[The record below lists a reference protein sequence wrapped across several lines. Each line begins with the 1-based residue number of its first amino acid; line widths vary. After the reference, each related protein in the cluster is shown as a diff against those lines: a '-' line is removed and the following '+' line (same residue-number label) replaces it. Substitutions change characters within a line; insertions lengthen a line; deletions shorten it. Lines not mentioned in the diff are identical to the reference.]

1 MTQKTYTVWQRRI
14 LRFSA
19 FTMLIGT
26 IAFIMLMSIVF
37 SSCVNDDQDDCGLN
51 IRFRYTYNVKNA
63 DAFSHEVKSIDLYVF
78 DEDGKYIKRYSDASE
93 QFGAGYQMN
102 IRDLKA
108 GKYTFV
114 CMARSEKA
122 ITDEDQEF
130 QIARLGKGADINEL
144 TAHLD
149 CNNGINGKQFAH
161 LYVGKTSID
170 YSGNPQ
176 NATIDL
182 LKCSNTYRIL
192 LLPTSK
198 QANFIADN
206 FDIRIVDA
214 NNWFDHKGDLL
225 VNPIS
230 ETDQEEVTHV
240 PHSRSIATNN
250 GTSTIEDSKEKQAKE
265 GSDDGKDIL
274 ASEDRDVALIYD
286 LRSARLFRND
296 DTRLVIT
303 DKRSGKEVFNHS
315 LPWLLS
321 LYGGDQRHKDWD
333 DQEYLDR
340 QDHYTLTFY
349 VDDTRDYSFTARVKV
364 NGWILNLIDTDV
376 K

>member
-1 MTQKTYTVWQRRI
+1 MTQKTYTTWQKRI

-19 FTMLIGT
+19 FTIAIGT
-26 IAFIMLMSIVF
+26 IALIALMSIVL
-37 SSCVNDDQDDCGLN
+37 SSCVHDDQDECGLN

-93 QFGAGYQMN
+93 QFGTGYLMN

-114 CMARSEKA
+114 CMARSDKEIA
-122 ITDEDQEF
+122 DEDQEF
-130 QIARLGKGADINEL
+130 QIARIAKGADINEL

-149 CNNGINGKQFAH
+149 DNNGINNKQFAH
-161 LYVGKTSID
+161 LYVGKTTID

-176 NATIDL
+176 TTTIDL

-192 LLPTSK
+192 LLPNSK

-214 NNWFDHKGDLL
+214 NSWFDHKGDLL

-230 ETDQEEVTHV
+230 ETDNEEVTHV
-240 PHSRSIATNN
+240 PHNSLMATNN
-250 GTSTIEDSKEKQAKE
+250 GTSTIT
-265 GSDDGKDIL
+265 DGKNVSEEQGHDESQEIL
-274 ASEDRDVALIYD
+274 EEEDRDVALIYD

-303 DKRSGKEVFNHS
+303 DKRSGKVVFNHS

-321 LYGGDQRHKDWD
+321 LYGGDQRNKDWD

-364 NGWILNLIDTDV
+364 NGWVLNLIDTEV

>member
-1 MTQKTYTVWQRRI
+1 
-14 LRFSA
+14 
-19 FTMLIGT
+19 MLIGT

-250 GTSTIEDSKEKQAKE
+250 GTSPIEDSKETQAKE

-274 ASEDRDVALIYD
+274 TSEDRDVALIYD

>member
-1 MTQKTYTVWQRRI
+1 MTQKTYSIWQRRI

-19 FTMLIGT
+19 FTIFIGT
-26 IAFIMLMSIVF
+26 NALIVLMSIVL
-37 SSCVNDDQDDCGLN
+37 SSCVHDDQEDCGLN

-93 QFGAGYQMN
+93 QFGTGYLMN

-114 CMARSEKA
+114 CMARSEKE

-130 QIARLGKGADINEL
+130 QIARIAKGADINEL

-149 CNNGINGKQFAH
+149 DNNGINSKRFAH

-176 NATIDL
+176 TTTIDL

-206 FDIRIVDA
+206 FDIRIT
-214 NNWFDHKGDLL
+214 NGNKWFDHKGDLL
-225 VNPIS
+225 VTPTS
-230 ETDQEEVTHV
+230 EKDKEKITHV
-240 PHSRSIATNN
+240 PHNRSMATND
-250 GTSTIEDSKEKQAKE
+250 GTTNAAENNE
-265 GSDDGKDIL
+265 IL
-274 ASEDRDVALIYD
+274 DEEDRDVALIYD
-286 LRSARLFRND
+286 LRSTRLFRHD

-303 DKRSGKEVFNHS
+303 DKRNGKEVFNHS

-321 LYGGDQRHKDWD
+321 LYGGDQRHKNWD

-349 VDDTRDYSFTARVKV
+349 VDDTRDYSFTAKVKV
-364 NGWILNLIDTDV
+364 NGWVLNLIDTEV

>member
-19 FTMLIGT
+19 FTMLIST
-26 IAFIMLMSIVF
+26 IALLALMSIVF
-37 SSCVNDDQDDCGLN
+37 SSCVNDNQDDCGLN

-63 DAFSHEVKSIDLYVF
+63 DAFSQEVKSIDLYVF

-93 QFGAGYQMN
+93 QFGTGYQMN
-102 IRDLKA
+102 LRDLKA
-108 GKYTFV
+108 GKYTLV

-122 ITDEDQEF
+122 IADEDQEF
-130 QIARLGKGADINEL
+130 QIARLAKGADIHEL

-149 CNNGINGKQFAH
+149 DNNGINSKQFAH
-161 LYVGKTSID
+161 LFVGKTSID

-176 NATIDL
+176 TATIDL

-206 FDIRIVDA
+206 FDIRIVDG

-225 VNPIS
+225 VSPIS
-230 ETDQEEVTHV
+230 EDDKEEITHV
-240 PHSRSIATNN
+240 PHSRSMATNH
-250 GTSTIEDSKEKQAKE
+250 GTSTIADGKDDPTKE
-265 GSDDGKDIL
+265 GSNDGKEIL
-274 ASEDRDVALIYD
+274 AAEDKDIALIYD

-364 NGWILNLIDTDV
+364 NGWVLNLIDTDV